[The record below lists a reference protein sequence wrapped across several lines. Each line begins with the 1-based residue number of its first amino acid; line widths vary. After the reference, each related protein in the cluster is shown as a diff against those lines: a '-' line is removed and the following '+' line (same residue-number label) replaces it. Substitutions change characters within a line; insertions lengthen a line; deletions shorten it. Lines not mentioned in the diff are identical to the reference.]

1 VAYSP
6 PTTFTSGKLLASQVD
21 GNCRALRKYLHQGVA
36 AGDLEASQWI
46 DTRHVQPPVFEPYS
60 GVQHGVTGHMGGY
73 QSIQQQGL
81 TFGTSYF
88 SGNGLAAPNPQGWH
102 ELSGTAIEVQVR
114 RAAKCLY
121 HWWVEL
127 EVGPDDLPYAS
138 GRRYPVADRLLYI
151 APYIGNLSLV
161 RTQTAQEAQQTQSG
175 WATSFPIGARDV
187 YSCSGGAHQ
196 RDGTVTTTQTAGGR
210 VTFGLACYSQVDRA
224 VAVNWGVAVET
235 FYL

>member
-1 VAYSP
+1 MAYTP
-6 PTTFTSGKLLASQVD
+6 PTTFTTGKLQASQVD
-21 GNCRALRKYLHQGVA
+21 GNCLALRKYLHGGVA

-46 DTRHVQPPVFEPYS
+46 DTRHIQPPIFEPYS
-60 GVQHGVTGHMGGY
+60 GVQHGVTGHLGGY
-73 QSIQQQGL
+73 QHIQKQEL
-81 TFGTSYF
+81 AFGTSYF
-88 SGNGLAAPNPQGWH
+88 SGNGLASANPQGWH

-114 RAAKCLY
+114 RAAKCLF

-138 GRRYPVADRLLYI
+138 GRRYPVLDRLLYV

-161 RTQTAQEAQQTQSG
+161 RPQAAQEAQTHQDG
-175 WATSFPIGARDV
+175 WAGSAPWGADGT
-187 YSCSGGAHQ
+187 YTGGCGAHQ

-210 VTFGLACYSQVDRA
+210 VTFGLACYSQVDRS
-224 VAVNWGVAVET
+224 VLVNWGVAIET